1 MSGADR
7 LLPHGALFVWVH
19 APHKF
24 LCVQISIAQVKSLYQ
39 SSAHI
44 SQPCAKNSVSA
55 SLPVIGC
62 HEGLRPKLLSVSYD
76 TAFEQPCADSLIIRI
91 HVTKTVFNPARC
103 LSPHCSIA
111 LRGLHAQGCPALKL
125 ADLCMQK
132 SAICNVVG
140 ARTNNRPVQPA
151 NGRVISLANVPN
163 NVANN

>member
-1 MSGADR
+1 MSAG
-7 LLPHGALFVWVH
+7 LPA
-19 APHKF
+19 
-24 LCVQISIAQVKSLYQ
+24 
-39 SSAHI
+39 
-44 SQPCAKNSVSA
+44 
-55 SLPVIGC
+55 IGC

-76 TAFEQPCADSLIIRI
+76 TAFEQPCADSLIIRAR
-91 HVTKTVFNPARC
+91 VAKTVLSPARC

-111 LRGLHAQGCPALKL
+111 LRGLHAKGCPALEL

-151 NGRVISLANVPN
+151 NGRMISLANVPN